1 MTPDKLEGWPP
12 DEQAPRASEPNLDPQ
27 APALALWAQSAEL
40 EVIYQSAH
48 VGLCVFDH
56 RLRYVRIND
65 RLAEINGIPAADHI
79 AKTARQVVPDL
90 ADTAEKI
97 AARVFQTGQP
107 VLNVEFSGTTPA
119 QPDVQRYWIEHW
131 LPLKDANGNVIG
143 INVTAEEIT
152 ERKQAE
158 EALRKLNATLERKV
172 AQRTVELE
180 HRTRQLQEL
189 TLELSQA
196 EDRERRRLADILH
209 EDLQQH
215 LSAMKFHLAA
225 MKSRAKADPAQ
236 QAIIA
241 QLDRMLLEAIEK
253 SSGVSHDLSPATLAL
268 PDLAQTFR
276 WLADRHQSRYRLR
289 VHVTGGAEIEPGAL
303 KSFLYKV
310 GRELLFNVVKHAD
323 VTDARLRLRRL
334 GPYISL
340 TVSDQGRGFIL
351 ETLHDTAGFGLLRIR
366 EQVTLLGG
374 RLTIRTAPGA
384 GTRLRIT
391 LPVAP

>member
-1 MTPDKLEGWPP
+1 VGCTSGLEEKKRVAEDAMTPDKLEGWPP

-27 APALALWAQSAEL
+27 APALALWAHS
-40 EVIYQSAH
+40 
-48 VGLCVFDH
+48 
-56 RLRYVRIND
+56 
-65 RLAEINGIPAADHI
+65 
-79 AKTARQVVPDL
+79 T
-90 ADTAEKI
+90 
-97 AARVFQTGQP
+97 
-107 VLNVEFSGTTPA
+107 
-119 QPDVQRYWIEHW
+119 
-131 LPLKDANGNVIG
+131 
-143 INVTAEEIT
+143 
-152 ERKQAE
+152 
-158 EALRKLNATLERKV
+158 
-172 AQRTVELE
+172 
-180 HRTRQLQEL
+180 
-189 TLELSQA
+189 ELSQA
-196 EDRERRRLADILH
+196 DDRERRRLADILH

>member
-12 DEQAPRASEPNLDPQ
+12 DEQVPRASESDLDRQ
-27 APALALWAQSAEL
+27 APALALWAHSTEL
-40 EVIYQSAH
+40 EAIYQSAH
-48 VGLCVFDH
+48 VGLCVFDR

-65 RLAEINGIPAADHI
+65 RLAEINGISAADHI
-79 AKTARQVVPDL
+79 GKTVRQILPDI
-90 ADTAEKI
+90 ADTAEEL
-97 AARVFQTGQP
+97 AARIFQTGQS
-107 VLNVEFSGTTPA
+107 VLNVEFSGTTVA
-119 QPDVQRYWIEHW
+119 QPGVQRYWIEHW
-131 LPLKDANGNVIG
+131 LPLKDANGNVVA

-158 EALRKLNATLERKV
+158 EALRKLNATLESRV
-172 AQRTVELE
+172 ARRTAELQ

-189 TLELSQA
+189 TLEVSQA
-196 EDRERRRLADILH
+196 EDRKCRRLADILH

-225 MKSRAKADPAQ
+225 LKSRAKADPAQ
-236 QAIIA
+236 QVIIA
-241 QLDRMLLEAIEK
+241 QLDRMLVEAIEK
-253 SSGVSHDLSPATLAL
+253 SSGVSQDLSPATLVL

-289 VHVTGGAEIEPGAL
+289 VHVSGHAELEPGAL

-310 GRELLFNVVKHAD
+310 GRELLFNVVRHAG
-323 VTDARLRLRRL
+323 VTEARLRLRRL

-340 TVSDQGRGFIL
+340 TVSDRGRGFIL

-391 LPVAP
+391 LPIAP